1 MSELARDLRNAV
13 CFLTCVRAWIWG
25 EQNCMSLPQH
35 HKQTL
40 QGAAAAAGSLIPTA
54 REAHLPSRRAR
65 EAAGYKLLSPEPWN
79 VCAQAP
85 RTWRCSGEEGARG
98 WGCTAWSRALKTQ
111 RGLRQSW
118 LYIPLRSR
126 TDSRSSCAQRA
137 PFTWWGRVG
146 GPGWGQHIWSPCLS
160 FPKELLAL
168 PVLPMQRDYRNV
180 SELQVSFLFPQKKTG
195 RHSH

>member
-65 EAAGYKLLSPEPWN
+65 EAAGYKLLSPEP
-79 VCAQAP
+79 
-85 RTWRCSGEEGARG
+85 
-98 WGCTAWSRALKTQ
+98 
-111 RGLRQSW
+111 
-118 LYIPLRSR
+118 
-126 TDSRSSCAQRA
+126 
-137 PFTWWGRVG
+137 
-146 GPGWGQHIWSPCLS
+146 
-160 FPKELLAL
+160 
-168 PVLPMQRDYRNV
+168 
-180 SELQVSFLFPQKKTG
+180 
-195 RHSH
+195 